1 MNSANPSSR
10 VIAALIDLA
19 VVGSVYMLAIL
30 AGELVPEGDIDEAAV
45 FLPRMAIAFGLLS
58 LTFLYY
64 FVGEWRHGQTV
75 GKKLL
80 GLRVLMADGSPRT
93 KWAIT
98 WRTVFRVIDYQFMGL
113 VGLIFIIATPE
124 RQRIGDAMAR
134 TVVVSE
140 RS

>member
-1 MNSANPSSR
+1 MTLANPVPR
-10 VIAALIDLA
+10 VLAGLIDIA
-19 VVGSVYMLAIL
+19 IVGSVYVLAIL
-30 AGELVPEGDIDEAAV
+30 AGELVPEGDIDEANV
-45 FLPRMAIAFGLLS
+45 FLPRMAIALGLLL

-64 FVGEWRHGQTV
+64 FGGEYRTGQTV

-80 GLRVLMADGSPRT
+80 GLRVEMADGSPRT

-98 WRTVFRVIDYQFMGL
+98 WRTVFRVIDFQFMGL

-134 TVVVSE
+134 TVVLSE
-140 RS
+140 R